1 MGRTSTTTMLQ
12 YGTRRLLPAFTR
24 RSAAIRAYTTSS
36 HSTDNPVPANDPNP
50 KQPHTPVSSTNQL
63 PTSSAGTHNQVLQE
77 STEDAEEKRVMQA
90 PNRETVWSRSQK
102 PRSEAMVGPRFEQTI
117 MEDQPRPYAASPL
130 DQQAF
135 CVLRRRRRTSWP
147 PTYLHQRR
155 QATDL
160 LVHLLRCSICT
171 HPSPQ
176 VPRESARD
184 LLPA

>member
-1 MGRTSTTTMLQ
+1 MFNARSAGSLQRFSDVYWLKRREREVESDALTQRQASVVRSRASASHGQTALDARIRTSTTTMLQ
-12 YGTRRLLPAFTR
+12 YSTRRLLPAFTR

-117 MEDQPRPYAASPL
+117 MEDQVGNQKQ
-130 DQQAF
+130 DEIQA
-135 CVLRRRRRTSWP
+135 
-147 PTYLHQRR
+147 
-155 QATDL
+155 
-160 LVHLLRCSICT
+160 
-171 HPSPQ
+171 
-176 VPRESARD
+176 
-184 LLPA
+184 